1 MHRRLLPI
9 LLLCSSLLVGTTDTD
24 NEPQYKGCSSN
35 ANYTRG
41 SAFQANLDALLSSL
55 PATAAASS
63 GFAKNATGSGAA
75 PEQAY
80 GLAQCR
86 ADVNASDCRACLDG
100 LVRDIYDRCELR
112 HSNTSSF
119 GNVATSVVFSA
130 SNLQNTTEPEQ
141 FTSQLGSL
149 MSSLRTTEVR
159 GWLDD
164 GDTLGEHLRHGAVHA
179 GRHRRRLQPLP
190 RRRRQLHPDVLRLEA
205 ETSSTSF

>member
-149 MSSLRTTEVR
+149 MSSLRTT
-159 GWLDD
+159 G
-164 GDTLGEHLRHGAVHA
+164 
-179 GRHRRRLQPLP
+179 P
-190 RRRRQLHPDVLRLEA
+190 RRPTGPRRGSRLA
-205 ETSSTSF
+205 R